1 MVVNK
6 TLTTKGRL
14 TDLSTP
20 KVMGILNITPDSFY
34 DGGKYNSPAALLKR
48 AEMILKDGATFL
60 DIGGY
65 SSRPG
70 AQDISEEEEN
80 LRVLPAVEAVSQNF
94 PEAIISID
102 TFRSTVARRAV
113 EAGAAMVNDI
123 SGGARDEKMMAVVAT
138 LGVSLIIMHM
148 KGTPQNMNSLATY
161 ENLLKEIVDHLSE
174 KINAAHALG
183 IRDIIIDP
191 GFGFAKTVE
200 QNFEILKHLDYLKI
214 LGKPILAGLSR
225 KSLIWRTL
233 EITPEDALN
242 GTTAL
247 NTIAL
252 LKGASILRAHDV
264 KEAAEV
270 VKLINFVR

>member
-48 AEMILKDGATFL
+48 AEMMLKDGATFL

-65 SSRPG
+65 SSRSG

-138 LGVSLIIMHM
+138 LGVPLIIMHM

-161 ENLLKEIVDHLSE
+161 ENLLKEIVDRLSE

-200 QNFEILKHLDYLKI
+200 QNFEILKHLDYLRI